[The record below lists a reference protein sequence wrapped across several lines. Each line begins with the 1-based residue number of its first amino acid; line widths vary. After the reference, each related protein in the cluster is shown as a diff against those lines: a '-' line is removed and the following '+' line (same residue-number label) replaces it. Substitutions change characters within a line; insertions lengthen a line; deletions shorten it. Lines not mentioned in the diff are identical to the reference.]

1 MWSDLLRVLGMVL
14 IIEGLW
20 PFISPSR
27 WRSLLVQIIAMDD
40 RALRLTG
47 VISIGLGLV
56 LLRLFKG

>member
-27 WRSLLVQIIAMDD
+27 WRSLLVRVIAMDD
-40 RALRLTG
+40 WALRLTG